1 VNTCCTVNKKKYHI
15 VSNATDDQVKT
26 SDDRRMTSLTGRES
40 YIDELVTKRKL
51 LSSSLETFLSSR
63 DLVNDVIQVRDHHP
77 LDDDGDDDAT
87 IVKQPVAAMATVA
100 KGSVVTQLLR
110 SERLGTSSRPP
121 PTLFR
126 PPFSKRVLVPH
137 DS

>member
-1 VNTCCTVNKKKYHI
+1 
-15 VSNATDDQVKT
+15 VKT

-100 KGSVVTQLLR
+100 NGSVVTQLLR

-121 PTLFR
+121 PHS
-126 PPFSKRVLVPH
+126 FSSSFLKAGPG
-137 DS
+137 ST